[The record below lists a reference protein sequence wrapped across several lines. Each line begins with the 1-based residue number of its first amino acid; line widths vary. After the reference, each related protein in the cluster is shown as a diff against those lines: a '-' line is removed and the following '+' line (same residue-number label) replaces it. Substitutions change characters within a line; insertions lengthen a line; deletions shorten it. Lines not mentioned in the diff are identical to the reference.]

1 MNFILF
7 KISICLLLQSALALP
22 PPPETFKGWMKL
34 GNLAHDN
41 VGKGIDK
48 LKPVQV
54 KLSQVKGQKVKE
66 IKTTKHLPFPNI
78 DQDEGTR
85 FALLNAFD

>member
-1 MNFILF
+1 MNLF

-22 PPPETFKGWMKL
+22 PPPENFKGWMKL
-34 GNLAHDN
+34 GNLAHDS
-41 VGKGIDK
+41 VGKEINK

-54 KLSQVKGQKVKE
+54 KLSQSQNVKE
-66 IKTTKHLPFPNI
+66 IKTSNLKNKLPFPKI

-85 FALLNAFD
+85 FALLHAFD